1 MNTENDQSKNT
12 ISKTTKIESKDNV
25 NDATVQ
31 IPGIFELTGKS
42 SIPPSLFL
50 LAGLAGTG
58 KTMYCRQFFIDG
70 IHHTDY
76 CIYISPSLNEKKF
89 RSLFPMLDVAA
100 LEKNSKFINPYMQ
113 MTSNNSNKNNNS
125 DRDELDKLNLTLSEI
140 REILVRQKMEP
151 DQNSYHDNQQ
161 SLENDDDEEEEENKN
176 NSSTFS
182 NLSSQS
188 STSSSSYTTT
198 ATSSRSKSIR
208 IVVDS
213 LTQLFVLFGE
223 GAVLKFV
230 GELSLLLKEFEAA
243 GIFTLTTSLASP
255 SSLTNAVSSML
266 DGILEMKVEEGKDES
281 LSRSI
286 RIISING
293 IHHKPAWIQFNIKDD
308 GSIVFGDQSAISL
321 SCTMCGKPI
330 LGTPILDSEFAFDSM
345 LCLETYR
352 KLAVLYGSSISDT
365 GLPSQVVNVN
375 FFFIDIVGLSNPSLS
390 VKKQIDKIEIL
401 NKLIGSCDAFAKA
414 KEKKIVLP
422 TGDGMAIGFFM
433 HPDSPLHLAVQLH
446 SKLRTYNRGKNNNE
460 DKLGVRIGLSSG
472 PIFIVNDMN
481 GNQNVWGPGIILARR
496 VMDIGDDMH
505 ILLSGGMAESLIAL
519 KDEYRMMI
527 KPLGK
532 YSIKHGQTIPLYSAF
547 SQEFGNSEPPAKMLS
562 QH

>member
-1 MNTENDQSKNT
+1 MNIENDQSNNR

-50 LAGLAGTG
+50 LVGLAGTG

-125 DRDELDKLNLTLSEI
+125 DSDELDKLNLTLSEI
-140 REILVRQKMEP
+140 REILVRQKMET
-151 DQNSYHDNQQ
+151 DQNSYHDHQQ
-161 SLENDDDEEEEENKN
+161 SLENDENKN

-182 NLSSQS
+182 NMSSP
-188 STSSSSYTTT
+188 SSSS
-198 ATSSRSKSIR
+198 SSSSSSSKSKSIR

-243 GIFTLTTSLASP
+243 GIFTLTTSLASH
-255 SSLTNAVSSML
+255 SSLTDSVGSML
-266 DGILEMKVEEGKDES
+266 DGILEIRVEEGKDES

-293 IHHKPAWIQFNIKDD
+293 IHHKPTWVQFNITDD
-308 GSIVFGDQSAISL
+308 GSLVFGDQSTISL
-321 SCTMCGKPI
+321 NCTMCGKPI
-330 LGTPILDSEFAFDSM
+330 LGTPILDSEFAFDSI
-345 LCLETYR
+345 LCRETYR
-352 KLAVLYGSSISDT
+352 KLSFLYGSSISET

-433 HPDSPLHLAVQLH
+433 HPESPLHLAVQLH
-446 SKLRTYNRGKNNNE
+446 SKLRTYNRGKNNSNE
-460 DKLGVRIGLSSG
+460 DMLGVRIGISSG

-496 VMDIGDDMH
+496 VMDIGDNLH
-505 ILLSGGMAESLIAL
+505 ILLSGSMAESLIAL
-519 KDEYRMMI
+519 KDEYKMMI

-547 SQEFGNSEPPAKMLS
+547 SQEFGNPEPPAKMLS

>member
-1 MNTENDQSKNT
+1 MNIENDQSKNT
-12 ISKTTKIESKDNV
+12 IGKTTKIESKGNV
-25 NDATVQ
+25 NDATAQ

-58 KTMYCRQFFIDG
+58 KTIYCRQFFIDG
-70 IHHTDY
+70 IHHADY

-113 MTSNNSNKNNNS
+113 MTSKNNNKNNNS
-125 DRDELDKLNLTLSEI
+125 DSDELDKLNLTLSDI
-140 REILVRQKMEP
+140 REILVRQKMESE
-151 DQNSYHDNQQ
+151 QNSDHDAQQ
-161 SLENDDDEEEEENKN
+161 SLENNDDKENKN
-176 NSSTFS
+176 ISSTFS

-188 STSSSSYTTT
+188 TTT
-198 ATSSRSKSIR
+198 TTTVTSSRSKSIR

-213 LTQLFVLFGE
+213 LTQLLVLFGE

-286 RIISING
+286 RLISING

-308 GSIVFGDQSAISL
+308 GSIVFGDQSTISL
-321 SCTMCGKPI
+321 NCTMCGKPI

-390 VKKQIDKIEIL
+390 VKKQIDNIEIL

-433 HPDSPLHLAVQLH
+433 HPESPLHLAVQLH

-547 SQEFGNSEPPAKMLS
+547 SQEFGNPEQPAKMLS

>member
-1 MNTENDQSKNT
+1 MNIENDQSNNR

-50 LAGLAGTG
+50 LVGLAGTG

-125 DRDELDKLNLTLSEI
+125 DSDELDKLNLTLSEI
-140 REILVRQKMEP
+140 REILVRQKIET
-151 DQNSYHDNQQ
+151 DQNSYHDHQQ
-161 SLENDDDEEEEENKN
+161 SLENDENKN

-182 NLSSQS
+182 NMSSP
-188 STSSSSYTTT
+188 SSSS
-198 ATSSRSKSIR
+198 SSSSSSKSKSIR

-243 GIFTLTTSLASP
+243 GIFTLTTSLASH
-255 SSLTNAVSSML
+255 SSLTDSVGSML
-266 DGILEMKVEEGKDES
+266 DGILEIRVEEGKDES

-293 IHHKPAWIQFNIKDD
+293 IHHKPTWVQFNITDD
-308 GSIVFGDQSAISL
+308 GSLVFGDQSTISL
-321 SCTMCGKPI
+321 NCTMCGKPI
-330 LGTPILDSEFAFDSM
+330 LGTPILDSEFAFDSI
-345 LCLETYR
+345 LCRETYR
-352 KLAVLYGSSISDT
+352 KLSFLYGSSISET

-433 HPDSPLHLAVQLH
+433 HPESPLHLAVQLH
-446 SKLRTYNRGKNNNE
+446 SKLRTYNRGKKNSNE
-460 DKLGVRIGLSSG
+460 DMLGVRIGISSG

-496 VMDIGDDMH
+496 VMDIGDNLH
-505 ILLSGGMAESLIAL
+505 ILLSGSMAESLIAL

-547 SQEFGNSEPPAKMLS
+547 SQEFGNPEPPAKMLS

>member
-1 MNTENDQSKNT
+1 
-12 ISKTTKIESKDNV
+12 
-25 NDATVQ
+25 
-31 IPGIFELTGKS
+31 
-42 SIPPSLFL
+42 
-50 LAGLAGTG
+50 
-58 KTMYCRQFFIDG
+58 
-70 IHHTDY
+70 
-76 CIYISPSLNEKKF
+76 
-89 RSLFPMLDVAA
+89 
-100 LEKNSKFINPYMQ
+100 

-125 DRDELDKLNLTLSEI
+125 DSDELGKLNLTLSEI
-140 REILVRQKMEP
+140 REILVRKKMET
-151 DQNSYHDNQQ
+151 DQNSDHDHHQ
-161 SLENDDDEEEEENKN
+161 SLENDENKN
-176 NSSTFS
+176 NSSSFS
-182 NLSSQS
+182 DMSSP
-188 STSSSSYTTT
+188 SSSS
-198 ATSSRSKSIR
+198 SSSSSSSKSKSIR

-243 GIFTLTTSLASP
+243 GIFTLTTSLASH
-255 SSLTNAVSSML
+255 SSLTDSVGSML
-266 DGILEMKVEEGKDES
+266 DGILEIRVEEGKDES

-293 IHHKPAWIQFNIKDD
+293 IHHKPTWVQFNITDD
-308 GSIVFGDQSAISL
+308 GSLVFGDQSTISL
-321 SCTMCGKPI
+321 NCTMCGKPI
-330 LGTPILDSEFAFDSM
+330 LGTPILDSEFAFDSI
-345 LCLETYR
+345 LCRETYR
-352 KLAVLYGSSISDT
+352 KLSFLYGSSISET

-433 HPDSPLHLAVQLH
+433 HPESPLHLAVQLH
-446 SKLRTYNRGKNNNE
+446 SKLRTYNRGKKNSNE
-460 DKLGVRIGLSSG
+460 DMLGVRIGISSG

-496 VMDIGDDMH
+496 VMDIGDNLH
-505 ILLSGGMAESLIAL
+505 ILLSGSMAESLIAL

-547 SQEFGNSEPPAKMLS
+547 SQEFGNPEPPAKMLS

>member
-1 MNTENDQSKNT
+1 MNIENDQSNNR

-50 LAGLAGTG
+50 LVGLAGTG

-125 DRDELDKLNLTLSEI
+125 DSDELDKLNLTLSEI
-140 REILVRQKMEP
+140 REILVRQKMET
-151 DQNSYHDNQQ
+151 DQNSYHDHQQ
-161 SLENDDDEEEEENKN
+161 SLENDENKN

-182 NLSSQS
+182 NMSSP
-188 STSSSSYTTT
+188 SSSS
-198 ATSSRSKSIR
+198 SSSSSKSKSIR

-243 GIFTLTTSLASP
+243 GIFTLTTSLASH
-255 SSLTNAVSSML
+255 SSLTDSVGSML
-266 DGILEMKVEEGKDES
+266 DGILEIRVEEGKDES

-293 IHHKPAWIQFNIKDD
+293 IHHKPTWVQFNITDD
-308 GSIVFGDQSAISL
+308 GSLVFGDQSTISL
-321 SCTMCGKPI
+321 NCTMCGKPI
-330 LGTPILDSEFAFDSM
+330 LGTPILDSEFAFDSI
-345 LCLETYR
+345 LCRETYR
-352 KLAVLYGSSISDT
+352 KLSFLYGSSISET

-433 HPDSPLHLAVQLH
+433 HPESPLHLAVQLH
-446 SKLRTYNRGKNNNE
+446 SKLRTYNRGKNNSNE
-460 DKLGVRIGLSSG
+460 DMLGVRIGISSG

-496 VMDIGDDMH
+496 VMDIGDNLH
-505 ILLSGGMAESLIAL
+505 ILLSGSMAESLIAL
-519 KDEYRMMI
+519 KDEYKMMI

-547 SQEFGNSEPPAKMLS
+547 SQEFGNPEPPAKMLS

>member
-1 MNTENDQSKNT
+1 MNIENDQSNNR

-50 LAGLAGTG
+50 LVGLAGTG

-113 MTSNNSNKNNNS
+113 MTSNNSNKNNNNDS
-125 DRDELDKLNLTLSEI
+125 DELDKLNLTLSEI
-140 REILVRQKMEP
+140 REILVRQKMET
-151 DQNSYHDNQQ
+151 DQNSYHDHQQ
-161 SLENDDDEEEEENKN
+161 SVENDENKN

-182 NLSSQS
+182 NMSSP
-188 STSSSSYTTT
+188 SSSS
-198 ATSSRSKSIR
+198 SSSSSKSKSIR

-243 GIFTLTTSLASP
+243 GIFTLTTSLASH
-255 SSLTNAVSSML
+255 SSLTDSVGSML
-266 DGILEMKVEEGKDES
+266 DGILEIRVEEGKDES

-293 IHHKPAWIQFNIKDD
+293 IHHKPTWVQFNITDD
-308 GSIVFGDQSAISL
+308 GSLVFGDQSTISL
-321 SCTMCGKPI
+321 NCTMCGKPI
-330 LGTPILDSEFAFDSM
+330 LGTPILDSEFAFDSI
-345 LCLETYR
+345 LCRETYR
-352 KLAVLYGSSISDT
+352 KLSFLYGSSISET

-433 HPDSPLHLAVQLH
+433 HPESPLHLAVQLH
-446 SKLRTYNRGKNNNE
+446 SKLRTYNRGKKNSNE
-460 DKLGVRIGLSSG
+460 DMLGVRIGISSG

-496 VMDIGDDMH
+496 VMDIGDNLH
-505 ILLSGGMAESLIAL
+505 ILLSGSMAESLIAL
-519 KDEYRMMI
+519 KDEYKMMI

-547 SQEFGNSEPPAKMLS
+547 SQEFGNPEPPAKMLS

>member
-1 MNTENDQSKNT
+1 MNIENDQSNNR

-50 LAGLAGTG
+50 LVGLAGTG

-125 DRDELDKLNLTLSEI
+125 DSDELDKLNLTLSEI
-140 REILVRQKMEP
+140 REILVRQKMET
-151 DQNSYHDNQQ
+151 DQNSYHDHQQ
-161 SLENDDDEEEEENKN
+161 SLENDENKN

-182 NLSSQS
+182 NMSSP
-188 STSSSSYTTT
+188 SSSS
-198 ATSSRSKSIR
+198 SSSSSSKSKSIR

-243 GIFTLTTSLASP
+243 GIFTLTTSLASH
-255 SSLTNAVSSML
+255 SSLTDSVGSML
-266 DGILEMKVEEGKDES
+266 DGILEIRVEEGKDES

-293 IHHKPAWIQFNIKDD
+293 IHHKPTWVQFNITDD
-308 GSIVFGDQSAISL
+308 GSLVFGDQSTISL
-321 SCTMCGKPI
+321 NCTMCGKPI
-330 LGTPILDSEFAFDSM
+330 LGTPILDSEFAFDSI
-345 LCLETYR
+345 LCRETYR
-352 KLAVLYGSSISDT
+352 KLSFLYGSSISET

-433 HPDSPLHLAVQLH
+433 HPESPLHLAVQLH
-446 SKLRTYNRGKNNNE
+446 SKLRTYNRGKKNSNE
-460 DKLGVRIGLSSG
+460 DMLGVRIGISSG

-496 VMDIGDDMH
+496 VMDIGDNLH
-505 ILLSGGMAESLIAL
+505 ILLSGSMAESLIAL
-519 KDEYRMMI
+519 KDEYKMMI

-547 SQEFGNSEPPAKMLS
+547 SQEFGNPEPPAKMLS